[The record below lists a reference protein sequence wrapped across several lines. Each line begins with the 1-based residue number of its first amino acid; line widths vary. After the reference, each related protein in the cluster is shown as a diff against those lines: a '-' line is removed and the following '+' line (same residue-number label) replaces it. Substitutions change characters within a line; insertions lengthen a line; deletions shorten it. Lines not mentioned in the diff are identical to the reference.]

1 MFQDQ
6 CLPYCDIIRSAEP
19 LSLFLWLH
27 LSVSSTKEAF
37 YGHIKKAEGGV
48 STIYQQISVAG
59 YEL

>member
-6 CLPYCDIIRSAEP
+6 CLPYCDIIRFAEP
-19 LSLFLWLH
+19 LSPFLRLH

-37 YGHIKKAEGGV
+37 YGHSKKVEGGV